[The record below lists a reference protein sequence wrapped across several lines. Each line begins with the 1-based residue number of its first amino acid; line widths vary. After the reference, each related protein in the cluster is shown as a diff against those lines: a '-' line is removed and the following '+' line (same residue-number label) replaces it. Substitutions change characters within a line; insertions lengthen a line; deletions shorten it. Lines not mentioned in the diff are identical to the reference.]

1 MCKLKIEKSLDIF
14 KEKYKGM
21 KYVEDI
27 EKNQDGTSRTK
38 TILYLK

>member
-1 MCKLKIEKSLDIF
+1 
-14 KEKYKGM
+14 M

-38 TILYLK
+38 TILYLKWRIP